1 MYFIH
6 NYLALVPMLLW
17 KLSYYTTTKLGGWLG
32 QEIRAGSRPKTH
44 TKVKDSVLNFS
55 LVITFHIKM
64 IQQQC
69 LGQKCS
75 INTCESWCA
84 TNAWQ
89 ALVKT
94 VVILQLS
101 CFAHTHCVHSL
112 QTLVLKL
119 CIKIALKS
127 GKCLFLIV
135 LTSGVA
141 TILYLLIYFWMNSNY
156 HQVKFLRHTNSV

>member
-1 MYFIH
+1 MNTQIHMYFIH

-64 IQQQC
+64 ILQQC

-101 CFAHTHCVHSL
+101 CLAHAHCVACKHFGFK
-112 QTLVLKL
+112 TLYKDGTQITHMFVPYRSHFWRCYNSVFIDLLLNELKL
-119 CIKIALKS
+119 S
-127 GKCLFLIV
+127 
-135 LTSGVA
+135 
-141 TILYLLIYFWMNSNY
+141 
-156 HQVKFLRHTNSV
+156 